1 MNEKLKMY
9 VPDGSLEKFVWGLLE
24 GAGFETE
31 KPDRGYDIRTNSKL
45 WDFKQIRPQDQPYQT
60 AKGNAELCIV
70 GEDILKEFQ
79 LSYPGLNDNI
89 EIVQS
94 FEGRPTKLVAVVLDE
109 KYQTVGSLKEF
120 FETAGN
126 DIPIAAE
133 YPKIAKDYISK
144 NCGLEVD
151 VYKPAGKTE
160 ATLTGNRPEME
171 LIIDTTETGNTIRA
185 NGGKIIE
192 TLMESKQVA
201 VVNSGAYGTPSSKSE
216 IDNLLEQFNGV
227 MRSKLNTL
235 KKLQVN
241 VLDGDNAEKIIDYLM
256 DEGYRPT
263 VSKLYPEGS
272 DIYVVLPNSKIKNI
286 SPKLNAFGGSDMI
299 VTSVERL
306 IYPKKR

>member
-1 MNEKLKMY
+1 MNEKMKMY
-9 VPDGSLEKFVWGLLE
+9 VPDGNLEKFVWGLLD
-24 GAGFETE
+24 GAGFEPQ
-31 KPDRGYDIRTNSKL
+31 KPDRGYDIRTNSDN
-45 WDFKQIRPQDQPYQT
+45 WEFKQIRPQDQPYQT

-79 LSYPGLNDNI
+79 LGYPDLNDNI

-109 KYQTVGSLKEF
+109 KYQTVGSLKNF

-126 DIPIAAE
+126 DVTIAAE
-133 YPKIAKDYISK
+133 YPKIAKEYIMK

-151 VYKPAGKTE
+151 IYKPAGKTE
-160 ATLTGNRPEME
+160 ATLTGNRPEMD
-171 LIIDTTETGNTIRA
+171 LIIDTTETGNTIKA

-201 VVNSGAYGTPSSKSE
+201 VVNSRTYENPSSKSE

-227 MRSKLNTL
+227 MRSKQNTL

-241 VLDGDNAEKIIDYLM
+241 VLDDGNAKKIIDYLM
-256 DEGYRPT
+256 REGYKPT
-263 VSKLYPEGS
+263 VSKIYPEGS
-272 DIYVVLPNSKIKNI
+272 DIYMVLPNSEIKNI
-286 SPKLNAFGGSDMI
+286 SPNLSALGGSDMI
-299 VTSVERL
+299 VTAVERL
-306 IYPKKR
+306 LYPIN